1 MVRNFGVPRQIDR
14 HERNAGLADM
24 ACDFCDQ
31 AWHYQPGEVP
41 LPRLML
47 CTLRGRAHET
57 TDMIRGGARNRARAL
72 KSMTLSSIVP
82 PHLRLYRLA
91 CTANCEP
98 PAFGRQFLQSEVRM
112 VGPVRGHIAPPHVN
126 GSPFADVRSWHE
138 TDVPPQSQHV
148 SYQGMN
154 GPNSDLPRGP
164 SLTHLRHAHL

>member
-1 MVRNFGVPRQIDR
+1 MARNFGVPRQIDR

-47 CTLRGRAHET
+47 CTLRGHAHET

-98 PAFGRQFLQSEVRM
+98 PAFGRQFLQSKVRNN
-112 VGPVRGHIAPPHVN
+112 GWPSARSYSATTRERLALRGCPFMMLWTAPPPARECH
-126 GSPFADVRSWHE
+126 GCGRC
-138 TDVPPQSQHV
+138 
-148 SYQGMN
+148 
-154 GPNSDLPRGP
+154 
-164 SLTHLRHAHL
+164 